1 MKIPRFLIFLF
12 ERAELPS
19 GDSREALNQ
28 IRSRLFN
35 LSELTDQLQSNL
47 VISDRDISEFCLFRP
62 SLAEP
67 EKICSIYRNLSIL
80 AISDCFTDF
89 LVYSDIKRGVIFIRN
104 SFIFGRNMPLPTEE
118 QRNTAVVV

>member
-1 MKIPRFLIFLF
+1 VLRFVLVEPKRSLDGT
-12 ERAELPS
+12 EVEEVEVEEVE
-19 GDSREALNQ
+19 EAKRGL
-28 IRSRLFN
+28 
-35 LSELTDQLQSNL
+35 QLNL

-67 EKICSIYRNLSIL
+67 EKICSIYRNLSVL

-89 LVYSDIKRGVIFIRN
+89 LVYSDIQKVTIFIGN

-118 QRNTAVVV
+118 QRIAIAVAQAN